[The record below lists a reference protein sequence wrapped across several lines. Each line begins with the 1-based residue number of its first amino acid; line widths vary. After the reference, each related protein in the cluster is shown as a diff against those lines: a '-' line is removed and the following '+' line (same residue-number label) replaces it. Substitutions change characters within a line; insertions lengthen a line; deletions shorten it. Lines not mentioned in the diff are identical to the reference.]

1 MINIDGHK
9 FEKLFK
15 PFFSLLFKNVDY
27 NYNSGVDFIVNGIKI
42 EIKLIDLTKN
52 HQKTKRIIF
61 RSIDFDY
68 LILGI
73 LKTKSLKILILEYK
87 RIKNLLYSYTT
98 DKYNRR
104 KIPLLKLM
112 LKNYRNLNLI
122 DLIELLIKN

>member
-1 MINIDGHK
+1 VINIDGHK

>member
-1 MINIDGHK
+1 VFNIDGHK

-15 PFFSLLFKNVDY
+15 SFFSLLFKNVDY